1 MALSSEFFG
10 ASKEFVDLFK
20 AGKAAA
26 RQGDRAQA
34 HALFRRAIE
43 IDPYHEQIWLW
54 LATVV
59 DQDADKR
66 VCFENV
72 LQLNPSNPT
81 ARHQLQRMSEKEA
94 IAEVRRRMAQSPAK
108 KKRAERR
115 WLRRAMWLIVL
126 SAVGASTLLALTVAL

>member
-1 MALSSEFFG
+1 MALGSEFLG
-10 ASKEFVDLFK
+10 ASKEFLDLFK

-26 RQGDRAQA
+26 RKGDRAQA

-81 ARHQLQRMSEKEA
+81 ARQQLQRMSDKEA
-94 IAEVRRRMAQSPAK
+94 IAEARRMAQDSAK
-108 KKRAERR
+108 KKRAGRR

-126 SAVGASTLLALTVAL
+126 SVVSAGAVLAATVLL